1 MLESHKTKGH
11 LVLVLCNM
19 DSLSMKLDH
28 GATAEQLVVM
38 GYKLFTDQGSCVQAT
53 MALSDIKPP
62 DHVTAG
68 EDKGKGKQT
77 WRSFSIFVSPCSRC
91 PLRRK
96 VCQRR

>member
-53 MALSDIKPP
+53 LDM
-62 DHVTAG
+62 
-68 EDKGKGKQT
+68 KQG
-77 WRSFSIFVSPCSRC
+77 F
-91 PLRRK
+91 
-96 VCQRR
+96 